1 MLFTF
6 MMYLFVGRPL
16 KPVCLEEKEL
26 FDLIKQGAPLKN
38 ESKNLYTDSSF
49 DFLEYDTSI
58 SEKVRARERSIITG
72 NGRPYVF
79 EVKA

>member
-16 KPVCLEEKEL
+16 KPVCLEDKEL

-58 SEKVRARERSIITG
+58 SEKVRVRERSIITG